1 MPANNEQTLTFTHTI
16 VKNPWTNDVISD
28 TWTPAQSFATVVT
41 PEIQGFE
48 PDYVAIEGQQVDHN
62 SEDLEYVVKYTKL
75 SDNEKPGQNGED
87 QEQITQP
94 EKPTNTPTTSM
105 DASQSNHNQA
115 HRLPQT
121 GNNNDDAVV
130 GLGLLSGM
138 LGMFGF
144 NKRKEH

>member
-16 VKNPWTNDVISD
+16 VKNTWTNDVISD

-75 SDNEKPGQNGED
+75 SDNE
-87 QEQITQP
+87 
-94 EKPTNTPTTSM
+94 
-105 DASQSNHNQA
+105 
-115 HRLPQT
+115 
-121 GNNNDDAVV
+121 
-130 GLGLLSGM
+130 
-138 LGMFGF
+138 
-144 NKRKEH
+144 